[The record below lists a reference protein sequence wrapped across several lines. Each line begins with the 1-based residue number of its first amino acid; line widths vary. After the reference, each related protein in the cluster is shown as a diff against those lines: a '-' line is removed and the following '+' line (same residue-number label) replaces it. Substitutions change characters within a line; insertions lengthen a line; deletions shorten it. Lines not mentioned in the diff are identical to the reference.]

1 MSKPTLLILYNAS
14 GTLLG
19 HATYAYHHLRQ
30 SSGRECSACAITHGP
45 RLALSE
51 SAGWTSL
58 KARIEAG
65 DVPGLGGHGV
75 QVKQLHTEDLTDQIK
90 SHMRDGS
97 LALPCVVLEREGE
110 LSTVLR
116 KADLDGMNGDQVKFE
131 EVLGNRIGQL
141 VSALQ

>member
-1 MSKPTLLILYNAS
+1 
-14 GTLLG
+14 
-19 HATYAYHHLRQ
+19 
-30 SSGRECSACAITHGP
+30 
-45 RLALSE
+45 
-51 SAGWTSL
+51 
-58 KARIEAG
+58 
-65 DVPGLGGHGV
+65 
-75 QVKQLHTEDLTDQIK
+75 
-90 SHMRDGS
+90 MRDGS